1 MCHSGSPSRKEFLPS
16 CGECGHR
23 QPLANGIFRICLSH
37 FNPIVPSSTAEK
49 PGTEPGGLIK
59 VRPCQSHSRAEA
71 SGSLVA
77 DWHLP
82 LCNPIFFP
90 FFSPVWSL
98 IKSLHPK
105 LQLSICFRRTQS
117 ITHAPE
123 SLILFFSLYQDHYLP
138 PRSSSND
145 TFKKY
150 FLILPMRNNYSFYS
164 TPLNYA
170 CTFI

>member
-1 MCHSGSPSRKEFLPS
+1 MASSESALATSP
-16 CGECGHR
+16 
-23 QPLANGIFRICLSH
+23 
-37 FNPIVPSSTAEK
+37 PIMPSSTAEK

-82 LCNPIFFP
+82 LCKPIFFP

-123 SLILFFSLYQDHYLP
+123 SLILFFSLYQDHSPP

-150 FLILPMRNNYSFYS
+150 FLIFPMRNNYSFYS
-164 TPLNYA
+164 TPPKLCLYLYLA
-170 CTFI
+170 SHSFFILHLVV